1 MDAVGSILAEREKE
15 RFPWGSGASLA
26 LLLHM
31 GVAAALIVSGA
42 KTVRFAPT
50 RAVSVRLLPAGALQK
65 GVPVSVPAPEPE
77 KPKIQKPPPEEPPPP
92 PTEKAKLLP
101 AKEEKKKP
109 QRPAP
114 PSAPAAKRPAAAPQ
128 PAGSSDGSQAGS
140 GTGSAGVG
148 VGIGGARFDQP
159 DFNYSYYAERI
170 SAAIGMNW
178 FKPATSVPVNPVVH
192 FRIARDGTISD
203 AEITT
208 SSTLPYVDR
217 AALRAI
223 LASSPLPPLPSEFP
237 GSSVGVSVVF
247 E

>member
-1 MDAVGSILAEREKE
+1 MDAVGQILAEREHE
-15 RFPWGSGASLA
+15 HFPWTSGASLA
-26 LLLHM
+26 LLLHL
-31 GVAAALIVSGA
+31 GVAAALLVSGA
-42 KTVRFAPT
+42 KPVRFAPT
-50 RAVSVRLLPAGALQK
+50 RTVSVRLLPAGALQR
-65 GVPVSVPAPEPE
+65 GAPVSVPAPPE
-77 KPKIQKPPPEEPPPP
+77 RPKIQKPPAEEPPPP

-101 AKEEKKKP
+101 AREDKKKP
-109 QRPAP
+109 QPAP
-114 PSAPAAKRPAAAPQ
+114 PVSAPAAKRPAAPPVQ
-128 PAGSSDGSQAGS
+128 AGSSDGGRTGS
-140 GTGSAGVG
+140 GTGAAAVG

-170 SAAIGMNW
+170 SSAIGMNW

-203 AEITT
+203 AEVTT

-217 AALRAI
+217 AALRAV